1 MNVLITII
9 LFIIIVIIGIK
20 IGIDNTLQELVNQK
34 IINYEE
40 FNKRYSLKYFI
51 QILKNIINVK

>member
-9 LFIIIVIIGIK
+9 LFIIMVIIGIR

-34 IINYEE
+34 VINYEE